1 MALPCCALGDLTHL
15 TNPYVANILRST
27 PYILAS
33 HDLGKK
39 CAVLCTNLVNYLM
52 DSTSPLAHHLGWN
65 PHAGTEDVPA
75 SNHVIQTAIED
86 VSSGVTWP
94 ITAHRHI
101 WWFQWFP
108 KKITTTKNEFQTTNH
123 SFMIHIEILFLCVVF
138 QDLKGSCHWQTHA
151 YPLTRGELHTQN
163 DEQDSVAC
171 AGAWKASHVGWL
183 CKKSGCPE
191 LNLLGQPC
199 QLVPSI
205 TTRAWGLC
213 PS

>member
-1 MALPCCALGDLTHL
+1 MTAVCSGIVLVGLGAMALPCCALGDLTHL

-123 SFMIHIEILFLCVVF
+123 SFMIHIVSLCCVSRFEGVM
-138 QDLKGSCHWQTHA
+138 S
-151 YPLTRGELHTQN
+151 LTN
-163 DEQDSVAC
+163 
-171 AGAWKASHVGWL
+171 
-183 CKKSGCPE
+183 
-191 LNLLGQPC
+191 PC
-199 QLVPSI
+199 VSLDP
-205 TTRAWGLC
+205 R
-213 PS
+213 